1 MDRVQNITDLRLSEG
16 AKDRALP
23 DGQSWARRHAV
34 ALMVGVVVFSTICRV
49 RQYLAD
55 TSFWA
60 DEASLVINIRIKTAR
75 QLLGPLQFDQAAP
88 PLFLLI
94 ERGIVGAL
102 GESELAMRAFPF
114 VGGLIALGLFVFL
127 SRRLLE
133 PPWDALA
140 VLLFGISE
148 MLIWHST
155 EVKPYGTDAAVATLL
170 LAIGLPAR
178 GSKVSVA
185 RFLIVCLTAAVGVA
199 VSYPAIFVFLA
210 ISAAIL
216 PGLLRDSA
224 PVTKSAGA
232 SSPSPA
238 TAGEGW
244 SGSSF
249 HEATG
254 MTLTLPSP
262 GVPGEGKP
270 RRNLLIFLVG
280 NGLVGAVFLIL
291 LRTIVRAQQ
300 NAALDAYWQEAFLDL
315 RHPLQWPIWLLH
327 QLVSMSNYAVRG
339 AGPVVLAGVLVC
351 CFALIHAKRF
361 AQLTML
367 AGPIV
372 LTILAAAAHRY
383 PFDGARLTTFLV
395 PGTILLSVIGL
406 AFFWQIAHRAI
417 GVFAAVPA
425 TFVIGIALYSA
436 SLHLVVPQ
444 TRAHLRPI
452 SQYVRMHIQ
461 PNDGIYALQ
470 GREWNCYWPIDDAR
484 VHDEIPRADHIPFK
498 RFWIVWS
505 FPNPQAVK
513 RIDPLL
519 KWTEQFCNRLDT
531 TIDRRGGAAFL
542 FERRDDAL
550 PDPLEPPSIA
560 THHRVMHEH
569 RAEEPAGD

>member
-1 MDRVQNITDLRLSEG
+1 MDRVQNITDSLLSG
-16 AKDRALP
+16 TAKDTALNKRNR
-23 DGQSWARRHAV
+23 ARRHAV
-34 ALMVGVVVFSTICRV
+34 ALLLIAVVFGVACRV

-60 DEASLVINIRIKTAR
+60 DEASLVINIRTKNAR

-88 PLFLLI
+88 PLFLLA
-94 ERGIVGAL
+94 ERGIVRTL
-102 GESELAMRAFPF
+102 GEGELAMRSLPF
-114 VGGLIALGLFVFL
+114 ACGLIALGLFVFL

-155 EVKPYGTDAAVATLL
+155 EVKPYGADAAVATLL
-170 LAIGLPAR
+170 LAIGLGGR
-178 GSKVSVA
+178 QTKISVA
-185 RFLIVCLTAAVGVA
+185 RFLLVCLAAAIGVA
-199 VSYPAIFVFLA
+199 LSYPAIFIFLA
-210 ISAAIL
+210 ISAAT
-216 PGLLRDSA
+216 LLSFWRDGA
-224 PVTKSAGA
+224 PVQKLADA
-232 SSPSPA
+232 SSPSSA

-244 SGSSF
+244 GGGSLRENEPPPYPPPAS
-249 HEATG
+249 T
-254 MTLTLPSP
+254 PR
-262 GVPGEGKP
+262 EGKRG
-270 RRNLLIFLVG
+270 RRLLIFLLGNLVVG
-280 NGLVGAVFLIL
+280 GIFLL
-291 LRTIVRAQQ
+291 LIKTIVRAQQ
-300 NAALDAYWQEAFLDL
+300 NSALDAYWQEAFLDL
-315 RHPLQWPIWLLH
+315 QHPLQWPIWLLH

-339 AGPVVLAGVLVC
+339 AGPVVLAAVIIGCV
-351 CFALIHAKRF
+351 ALIRTKRF
-361 AQLTML
+361 CQLTML

-417 GVFAAVPA
+417 GAFAAVPA
-425 TFVIGIALYSA
+425 AFVIGIALYSA
-436 SLHLVVPQ
+436 GLHLVVPQ

-452 SQYVRMHIQ
+452 ATYVRQHIQ
-461 PNDGIYALQ
+461 PSDGIYALQ

-484 VHDEIPRADHIPFK
+484 VHDEIPRADHIPF
-498 RFWIVWS
+498 RSFWIVWS

-531 TIDRRGGAAFL
+531 QIDRRGGAAFL
-542 FERRDDAL
+542 FEKKDDAL
-550 PDPLEPPSIA
+550 PNPLEPPSIA

-569 RAEEPAGD
+569 RAKEPAGD

>member
-34 ALMVGVVVFSTICRV
+34 ALMVGVVVFSVACRV

-60 DEASLVINIRIKTAR
+60 DEASLVINIRMKTAR

-88 PLFLLI
+88 PLFLLT
-94 ERGIVGAL
+94 ERGIVRSL
-102 GESELAMRAFPF
+102 GEGELAMRSLPF
-114 VGGLIALGLFVFL
+114 ACGLIALGLFVL
-127 SRRLLE
+127 ISRRLLE

-140 VLLFGISE
+140 VLLFGTSE

-178 GSKVSVA
+178 QTKITVA
-185 RFLIVCLTAAVGVA
+185 RFLLVCLAAAIGVA
-199 VSYPAIFVFLA
+199 LSYPAIFIFLA
-210 ISAAIL
+210 ISAAKL
-216 PGLLRDSA
+216 PSLLRKSA
-224 PVTKSAGA
+224 PPPKSGNA

-244 SGSSF
+244 GGGSF
-249 HEATG
+249 HRATEI
-254 MTLTLPSP
+254 TPTLPSP
-262 GVPGEGKP
+262 GVPGEGKSW
-270 RRNLLIFLVG
+270 RNLLIFLVG
-280 NGLVGAVFLIL
+280 NALVSAVFLVL

-339 AGPVVLAGVLVC
+339 GGPVVLAGVLVG
-351 CFALIHAKRF
+351 CFALVRAKRL

-406 AFFWQIAHRAI
+406 AFFWRIAHRAI
-417 GVFAAVPA
+417 GAFAAIPA
-425 TFVIGIALYSA
+425 AFVLGIALYSA
-436 SLHLVVPQ
+436 GLHLVVPQ

-452 SQYVRMHIQ
+452 AKYVRLHIQ

-484 VHDEIPRADHIPFK
+484 VHDEIPRADRIPFR

-519 KWTEQFCNRLDT
+519 KWAEQFCNRLDT
-531 TIDRRGGAAFL
+531 QIDRRGGAAFL
-542 FERRDDAL
+542 FERKDDAL

>member
-16 AKDRALP
+16 AKDRSLP

-60 DEASLVINIRIKTAR
+60 DEASLVINIRMKTAR

-178 GSKVSVA
+178 QTRISVA
-185 RFLIVCLTAAVGVA
+185 RFLMVCLAAAIAVA
-199 VSYPAIFVFLA
+199 LSYPAIFVFLA
-210 ISAAIL
+210 ISAAML
-216 PGLLRDSA
+216 PALLRSGA
-224 PVTKSAGA
+224 PAAA
-232 SSPSPA
+232 STPSLGTP
-238 TAGEGW
+238 GEGW
-244 SGSSF
+244 GGGALR
-249 HEATG
+249 EN
-254 MTLTLPSP
+254 LPPPYPPSASTP
-262 GVPGEGKP
+262 REGKSW
-270 RRNLLIFLVG
+270 RYLLIFLMG
-280 NGLVGAVFLIL
+280 NALVGGVFLVL
-291 LRTIVRAQQ
+291 LKTIVRAQQ
-300 NAALDAYWQEAFLDL
+300 NSALDAYWQEAFLDL
-315 RHPLQWPIWLLH
+315 RHPLQWPAWLLH

-339 AGPVVLAGVLVC
+339 AGPVVLAGVLVGC
-351 CFALIHAKRF
+351 IALIRTKRF
-361 AQLTML
+361 AHLTML

-372 LTILAAAAHRY
+372 LTILAAAAHKY

-406 AFFWQIAHRAI
+406 AFFWRIAHCAI
-417 GVFAAVPA
+417 GAFAAVPA
-425 TFVIGIALYSA
+425 AFVIGIALYSA
-436 SLHLVVPQ
+436 ILHLIVPQ

-452 SQYVRMHIQ
+452 AQYVRLHIQ

-498 RFWIVWS
+498 RFWIIWS

-519 KWTEQFCNRLDT
+519 KWTGQFCNRLDT
-531 TIDRRGGAAFL
+531 QIDRRGGAAFL
-542 FERRDDAL
+542 FEGKDDAQ

>member
-1 MDRVQNITDLRLSEG
+1 MDRAQNITDLPLSG
-16 AKDRALP
+16 SAKDSALSNE
-23 DGQSWARRHAV
+23 QTWARRHAV
-34 ALMVGVVVFSTICRV
+34 AFLLIVVVLGVACRV

-60 DEASLVINIRIKTAR
+60 DEASLVINIRTKTAR

-88 PLFLLI
+88 PLFLLA
-94 ERGIVGAL
+94 ERGIVRTL
-102 GESELAMRAFPF
+102 GEGEMAMRALPF
-114 VGGLIALGLFVFL
+114 ACGLIALGLFVLL

-155 EVKPYGTDAAVATLL
+155 EVKPYGTDAALATLL

-178 GSKVSVA
+178 QAKISVA
-185 RFLIVCLTAAVGVA
+185 RFVLVSLAAAIGVA
-199 VSYPAIFVFLA
+199 LSYPAIFIFLA
-210 ISAAIL
+210 ISAAMV
-216 PGLLRDSA
+216 PPLLRKSA
-224 PVTKSAGA
+224 PPPKSAKV
-232 SSPSPA
+232 SSPSSA

-244 SGSSF
+244 GGGAL
-249 HEATG
+249 HENQPPPYPPPAST
-254 MTLTLPSP
+254 PR
-262 GVPGEGKP
+262 EGKSS
-270 RRNLLIFLVG
+270 RDLLIFLFG
-280 NGLVGAVFLIL
+280 NFVVGAVFLVL
-291 LRTIVRAQQ
+291 LKTIVRAQQ

-339 AGPVVLAGVLVC
+339 AGPVVLAGVLAG
-351 CFALIHAKRF
+351 CFALFRTRRF

-395 PGTILLSVIGL
+395 PGTILLSTIGL
-406 AFFWQIAHRAI
+406 AFFWKIAYRAI

-425 TFVIGIALYSA
+425 ASVVGIALYSA
-436 SLHLVVPQ
+436 GLHLIVPQ

-452 SQYVRMHIQ
+452 ATYVRQHIQ
-461 PNDGIYALQ
+461 LNDGIYALQ

-484 VHDEIPRADHIPFK
+484 VHDEIPRADRIPFR

-531 TIDRRGGAAFL
+531 RIDRRGGAAFL
-542 FERRDDAL
+542 FERNDDAL

-569 RAEEPAGD
+569 RAEDPVGD